1 MIVILFGVTGAGKT
15 TIGRMLS
22 ARLGWRFEDAD
33 DYHSAVN
40 KEKMRSGV
48 PLTDEARAPWLY
60 ALNRRLF
67 ELDRCGENVV
77 LACSA
82 LKQRYRNLLV
92 ADLSVKDVRFA
103 LLEAPPELIA
113 KRIRERNHPYMN
125 PDLLPS
131 QLATLEVSSDF
142 WRIPVSGSP
151 EGAVDQI
158 VDNLKMAGKEN
169 SPQA

>member
-15 TIGRMLS
+15 TIGQMLS
-22 ARLGWRFEDAD
+22 ARLRWRFEDAD

-40 KEKMRSGV
+40 KEKMRSGA
-48 PLTDEARAPWLY
+48 PLTDGDRAPWLH

-67 ELDRCGENVV
+67 ELDRCHENVV

-82 LKQRYRNLLV
+82 LKQRYRDLLV
-92 ADLSVKDVRFA
+92 AGLPVKDIQFT
-103 LLEAPPELIA
+103 LLEAPAELIA

-131 QLATLEVSSDF
+131 QLATLEVPSDV
-142 WRIPVSGSP
+142 WRIEVSGSP
-151 EGAVDQI
+151 EEAVDQI
-158 VDNLKMAGKEN
+158 LDNLKMAGKDN